1 MNKKFDIKIR
11 LLSPLMHYGDE
22 MSGTMQTA
30 RKMPF
35 EVNGE
40 YIDIPVF
47 SGNALRGIIRRLL
60 MQDMLERIG
69 YGISSISQNVYYTLF
84 SGGALKSGG
93 GIDIEFKQKLKE
105 NCPALVLLGSAFG
118 NQMTE
123 GKMKVD
129 ISKPVCSEMN
139 DYNVNKSDISIFDGM
154 LSDVFH
160 TRLDTLKSNLE
171 TTNDDCEEKQVVQMK
186 YEAET
191 LSAGT
196 VLETG
201 IYLECASEL
210 EVSCAEYALNLL
222 KNFGYI
228 GGKSASGYGKIALEY
243 NNSDDNGELYK
254 NFVDE
259 HKEEIRKFIEYLE
272 EYIK

>member
-35 EVNGE
+35 RVGNE

-60 MQDMLERIG
+60 MQDLLEKIG
-69 YGISSISQNVYYTLF
+69 YSVSSVSQNVYYTLF

-93 GIDIEFKQKLKE
+93 GIDLEFKKMLKE

-160 TRLDTLKSNLE
+160 TRLDSLKSNVE
-171 TTNDDCEEKQVVQMK
+171 VCGDCEEKQVVQMK

-222 KNFGYI
+222 KNHGYI
-228 GGKSASGYGKIALEY
+228 GGKSASGYGKISLEF

-259 HKEEIRKFIEYLE
+259 HKEEIRNFIAYLE
-272 EYIK
+272 QYLV